1 MALLRSSLGVA
12 AAAAAAAIIVAAAVA
27 IRSPFANPLGVVDLV
42 LAVLGVVAVA
52 VAVAVAVVVE
62 TRPPNPQLTAAFL
75 HLRG

>member
-52 VAVAVAVVVE
+52 VAVAVAVVE